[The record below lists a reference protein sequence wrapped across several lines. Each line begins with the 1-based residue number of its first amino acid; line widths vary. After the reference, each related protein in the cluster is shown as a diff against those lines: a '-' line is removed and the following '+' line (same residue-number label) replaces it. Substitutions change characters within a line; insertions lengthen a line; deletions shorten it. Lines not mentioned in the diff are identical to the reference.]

1 MLEAVRGAVAYAF
14 GSLGLHRVTANYM
27 PRNRRSGSVL
37 RRAGFVVEGY
47 ARDYLLI
54 NGRWEDHM
62 LTAIVNR
69 EERR

>member
-1 MLEAVRGAVAYAF
+1 
-14 GSLGLHRVTANYM
+14 
-27 PRNRRSGSVL
+27 GSVL

-69 EERR
+69 EGAR